1 MMLDYHC
8 IVHKLALVTSQS
20 SYVSGKQ
27 IVDSI
32 KVKFI
37 DQLVQRPRIIIYIVD
52 IFCSKVILFWTYQ
65 QILVLFLRHA

>member
-8 IVHKLALVTSQS
+8 IAHKLALVTSQS

-52 IFCSKVILFWTYQ
+52 IFCS
-65 QILVLFLRHA
+65 

>member
-1 MMLDYHC
+1 MTSTGSGVTWFTLRDNPMMLDYHC
-8 IVHKLALVTSQS
+8 IAHKLALVTSQS

-52 IFCSKVILFWTYQ
+52 IFCS
-65 QILVLFLRHA
+65 